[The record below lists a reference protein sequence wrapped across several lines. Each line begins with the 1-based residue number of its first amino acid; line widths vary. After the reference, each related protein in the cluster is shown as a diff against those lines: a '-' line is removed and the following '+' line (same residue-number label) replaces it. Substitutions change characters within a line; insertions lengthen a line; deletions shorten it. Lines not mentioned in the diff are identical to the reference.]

1 MWIIIM
7 PVDGEKMVIGEF
19 NESYPPLMDGVG
31 QVVEH
36 YTHDLNAMGHKAYAI
51 VAGDADAPRYDES
64 VGEKNTIRTRMYALP
79 VVKPYGVV
87 HVSGKVRKEVGRIP
101 FDIVHAHSPFYM
113 GSFAEK
119 VARKRNIPLVSTFH
133 SQFKDDIRGA
143 VHSNLI
149 AHIAVKFLMRHYKK
163 ADEVWAPSL
172 GSARV
177 LRGYGYKGEVFVVE
191 NACDMPLPDEDEKR
205 MLAEKGLS
213 LIGNG
218 AGSVPIL
225 LYVGQLKVEKNIM
238 LILKSL
244 KVLKDSGF
252 PFLMVF
258 VGSGPDRGHMDSY
271 VAKNGLSDYVRFAG
285 KITDREVLK
294 CYYAAASLFLFPSFY
309 DTFGIVKV
317 EAAAFS
323 VPVVFALGSC
333 ISEGIT
339 DGVNGFVAENEPV
352 AYAEKIVSVLNDKEL
367 LEKTGHGA
375 RRTLYRSWD
384 MVAAEVEARY
394 KALIEKKR
402 GKIGD
407 ASNG

>member
-1 MWIIIM
+1 
-7 PVDGEKMVIGEF
+7 MVIGEF

-36 YTHDLNAMGHKAYAI
+36 YTHDLDAMGHEAYAV

-79 VVKPYGVV
+79 VVKPYGIV
-87 HVSGKVRKEVGRIP
+87 HVSRKVRKEVGKIP

-119 VARKRNIPLVSTFH
+119 IARKRNIPLVSTFH

-143 VHSNLI
+143 VHSRLI
-149 AHIAVKFLMRHYKK
+149 ANIAVKFLMRHYRK

-177 LRGYGYKGEVFVVE
+177 LREYGYKGEVFVVE
-191 NACDMPLPDEDEKR
+191 NACDMPLLDEKEKR
-205 MLAEKGLS
+205 MLADEGLS
-213 LIGNG
+213 LIG
-218 AGSVPIL
+218 AGDGNIPIL

-244 KVLKDSGF
+244 KVLRDSGF
-252 PFLMVF
+252 HFLMVF

-271 VAKNGLSDYVRFAG
+271 VERHGLSDCVRFVG

-294 CYYAAASLFLFPSFY
+294 SYYAAASLFLFPSFY

-323 VPVVFALGSC
+323 VPVVFVSGSC
-333 ISEGIT
+333 ISEGIA
-339 DGVNGFVAENEPV
+339 DGVNGFVAENDPE
-352 AYAEKIVSVLNDKEL
+352 AYAGKIISALADEEL
-367 LEKTGHGA
+367 LEKVGLGA
-375 RRTLYRSWD
+375 RNTLYRTWD
-384 MVAAEVEARY
+384 MVANEVEARY
-394 KALIEKKR
+394 KALVEKSKLKK
-402 GKIGD
+402 GELC
-407 ASNG
+407 NG